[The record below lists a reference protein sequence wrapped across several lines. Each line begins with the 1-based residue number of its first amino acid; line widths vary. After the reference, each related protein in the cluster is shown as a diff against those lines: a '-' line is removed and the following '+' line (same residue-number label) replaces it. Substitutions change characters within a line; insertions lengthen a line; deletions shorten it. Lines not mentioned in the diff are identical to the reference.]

1 MQKTSILLHILAV
14 GLLLISM
21 RATAN
26 VTENNKN
33 ILWYLRPA
41 SYWEEAL
48 PLGNG
53 RLGVMHSGG
62 IAVDT
67 LQLNEDTFWDC
78 GPNRNYNPNALGVL
92 KQVRDSIFAHRY
104 AAVQDLAVSNFNS
117 PTSQGAAYRAGGVLL
132 IGFPGQQFNN
142 REEGRTANAK
152 DARGYK
158 RMLDMNTATS
168 TVTYN
173 VGGTTYKRTVFTS
186 FADNV
191 VIIRLEASRRGMLD
205 FTLAY
210 TGCNK
215 TNGEVLTSN
224 QLYDSRTIKATMG
237 PAERQTEHVDN
248 KLNLCTMIRIADCDG
263 KITSSTVNIAS
274 HGTAGEAANAPQLMV
289 KGATSATIVVS
300 QATNF
305 KHYDDVSGDAFASA
319 LSFLDDFIAKKKD
332 FRTALA
338 DHVATYSRQFAR
350 VDLDLGHN
358 KDQELKDTE
367 ERIRDFHTTIDPQL
381 AALYFQFGRYLLIS
395 SSQPGTEP
403 ANLQGIWNP
412 DARQYPAWDSKYTT
426 NINVEM
432 NYWPA
437 EVTNLP
443 ECHEPFIQLV
453 KDVSITGA
461 ETARKMYGARGWTLH
476 HNTDIWRTTGPVDRL
491 TVSIWPTANAWLCQH
506 LWERYLYSG
515 DRQYL
520 ASVYPVMKGASE
532 FYQDFLVEDPNTHY
546 MVVCPSN
553 SPENNPGIGK
563 YKDSNGKDRAIG
575 LFGGIAMD
583 NEMVYDLL
591 RSTALAARTLGTDT
605 AFADSLDALKARLT
619 PWRIGKYGQVQE
631 WQEDWDRETT
641 SHRHLSHLWG
651 AFPGSQVSP
660 FNTPTLF
667 QAVHKSLVGRGD
679 GARGWSMGWK
689 EALWARMLDGDHALK
704 ILKNQLT
711 LLSPNVTIRSSD
723 GGSYAN
729 MFDAH
734 PPFQIDGN
742 FGATAAIAEML
753 IQSHDGY
760 MYVLPALPTEWKPA
774 GEVKGLR
781 SRGAF
786 VIEDLKWKDGKVA
799 ALRIRSTI
807 GGNLRLRCA
816 TALCYADGTALS
828 PANGGNPNPLMQPY
842 SMPEPIVKDRSKIP
856 ATVLP
861 ETFLYDIPTTA
872 GQTISIKSATK

>member
-651 AFPGSQVSP
+651 LPGLTGVAVQHPHPLPGCPQEPCRTRRRGTRMVDGMEGSP
-660 FNTPTLF
+660 L
-667 QAVHKSLVGRGD
+667 
-679 GARGWSMGWK
+679 GAH
-689 EALWARMLDGDHALK
+689 ARRRPCSE
-704 ILKNQLT
+704 NPQE
-711 LLSPNVTIRSSD
+711 P
-723 GGSYAN
+723 
-729 MFDAH
+729 AH
-734 PPFQIDGN
+734 PSQPQRYHQKLRRRLLCQHVRCPPTIPDRRQLRSHGCN
-742 FGATAAIAEML
+742 RRDADTVARRIHVCPAGTADRMEACRRIERIALARSIRHRGPQVEGRQGGGTENKVNHRRKPAPALCNSIVLRRRHSPEPCQWRQPQSTDAAIQHAGAHSEG
-753 IQSHDGY
+753 QEQDTRDCPARD
-760 MYVLPALPTEWKPA
+760 LP
-774 GEVKGLR
+774 V
-781 SRGAF
+781 
-786 VIEDLKWKDGKVA
+786 
-799 ALRIRSTI
+799 
-807 GGNLRLRCA
+807 
-816 TALCYADGTALS
+816 
-828 PANGGNPNPLMQPY
+828 
-842 SMPEPIVKDRSKIP
+842 
-856 ATVLP
+856 
-861 ETFLYDIPTTA
+861 
-872 GQTISIKSATK
+872 